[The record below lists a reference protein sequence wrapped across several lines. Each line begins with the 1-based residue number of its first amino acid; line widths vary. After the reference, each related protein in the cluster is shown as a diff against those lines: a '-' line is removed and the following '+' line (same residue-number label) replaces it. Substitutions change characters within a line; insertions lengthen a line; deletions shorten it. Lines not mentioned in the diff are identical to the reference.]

1 MSDEYFYDF
10 GWHYEDNKEIAY
22 RRNANDNLL
31 YRVIKYYKKGGRMD
45 NMTDPMPR
53 DEAIE
58 RLHQIQLLDPT
69 GQQDWV
75 DDWKQEQ
82 QDRKEIMND
91 YLRAK
96 GRL

>member
-1 MSDEYFYDF
+1 MMDEYFYDY
-10 GWHYEDNKEIAY
+10 GWLWEDNKDTAY
-22 RRNANDNLL
+22 RLREKNKH
-31 YRVIKYYKKGGRMD
+31 YRVFKNYKDGRTE
-45 NMTDPMPR
+45 NVTDPMSR

-58 RLHQIQLLDPT
+58 RLKQIHLLDPV
-69 GQQDWV
+69 GQVDWV
-75 DDWKQEQ
+75 EEWKQEQ

>member
-1 MSDEYFYDF
+1 MSDEYFYDY
-10 GWHYEDNKEIAY
+10 GWVWEDNIGKAY
-22 RRNANDNLL
+22 RSVSADLL

-45 NMTDPMPR
+45 YMTDPMSR
-53 DEAIE
+53 DDAIE
-58 RLHQIQLLDPT
+58 RLHQINLLDPQ

-75 DDWKQEQ
+75 EDWKQEQ